1 MCLCQCQELARI
13 GNSPPELVGVNSSLQ
28 PLLETICH
36 CFIKLKV
43 QIPHQVHTPGKPCVE
58 EDSPPRCPQSTVCS
72 SETSGQPRHS

>member
-1 MCLCQCQELARI
+1 MSRAGKDREL
-13 GNSPPELVGVNSSLQ
+13 SSRTSGSKFIQ

-36 CFIKLKV
+36 CCIKLKV